1 MDAKPLS
8 PALCF
13 DTRPR
18 KTRRDSKR
26 SNVEITFAVVL
37 KNGLNRLH
45 NLLDAAMGDDHATS
59 GREQNILFGMLRSS
73 GYLHD
78 GVKGPRHLGK

>member
-26 SNVEITFAVVL
+26 SNVEITFADVL

-45 NLLDAAMGDDHATS
+45 DLLDAAMGDDHAAS
-59 GREQNILFGMLRSS
+59 SRKQNVLFGMLRSP
-73 GYLHD
+73 GYLND
-78 GVKGPRHLGK
+78 GMNGPRHLGK